1 MIGGLPQL
9 RRAADR
15 TGASGMRSIRP
26 FRATNRLFA
35 NSARS
40 RLDVMRESVARGAVL
55 NQHRPE
61 KTSSHG
67 ESRFMTDIIRSE
79 AVQSLLDRA
88 SGLDQGGGNSRLKA
102 ITRDLLQAIM
112 VIIETHDISESEFW
126 RAVKFL
132 QDGAGE
138 FGLIAPGVGLE
149 HFLDLHMDAKDAA
162 AGRTRGTPRTI
173 EGPLYVEGAPLVEGD
188 VNLTSDPDDTDTLS
202 MTGFVRGPDGEPV
215 AGAILHVWHANSQGF
230 YSHFDPTRE
239 QTPFNNRRRIKL
251 GDDGGYAF
259 HSKMPRGYSCPP
271 GGACEVLMH
280 ALGRKGDRPAHVHFF
295 VEAPGYRTLTTQI
308 NFGDDPL
315 AETDFAFGTREGL
328 LPIPNRQGDRVHV
341 SFDFV
346 LQKSRTEED
355 EAFSNRPRL
364 RVA

>member
-1 MIGGLPQL
+1 
-9 RRAADR
+9 
-15 TGASGMRSIRP
+15 
-26 FRATNRLFA
+26 
-35 NSARS
+35 
-40 RLDVMRESVARGAVL
+40 
-55 NQHRPE
+55 
-61 KTSSHG
+61 
-67 ESRFMTDIIRSE
+67 MTDIIRSE

-88 SGLDQGGGNSRLKA
+88 SGLDQVGGNPRLKA
-102 ITRDLLQAIM
+102 ITRDLLQAVM

-126 RAVKFL
+126 QAVKFL

-162 AGRTRGTPRTI
+162 AGRTGGTPRTI
-173 EGPLYVEGAPLVEGD
+173 EGPLYVEGAPLAEGD
-188 VNLTSDPDDTDTLS
+188 VNLSSDPDDTDTLS

-230 YSHFDPTRE
+230 YSHFDPSRE
-239 QTPFNNRRRIKL
+239 QTPFNNRRRIRL

-271 GGACEVLMH
+271 GGACEVLMR

-328 LPIPNRQGDRVHV
+328 LPIPNRQGDRVYV